1 MDLKGILPG
10 NRVDIRILQEI
21 NKEKDDNQVGSYMSS
36 IFDIDEEDNFLFH
49 MPTQGGKILLLPMN
63 VRYEFIFTTNN
74 GLFKAEGTVK
84 ERFKKDNFYLMKG
97 VITSEITKFQR
108 REYYRMEC
116 SIPLLFL
123 SLDDEVGRAEKMADV
138 NDAIK
143 DSSNPPAVRGIGTIL
158 DLSGGGIKFTSEKE
172 LDDVNYLY
180 LHFEGKMSEK
190 KFNVEAVAEIVA
202 RVYNPDTKKYIYR
215 VKFLFKD
222 ATKAQERIIRF
233 IFEEERRIRN
243 KKLQ

>member
-116 SIPLLFL
+116 SIPLLFV

>member
-36 IFDIDEEDNFLFH
+36 IFDIDEEDNFIFH

-158 DLSGGGIKFTSEKE
+158 DLSGGGIKFTSEKDIDE
-172 LDDVNYLY
+172 VNYLY
-180 LHFEGKMSEK
+180 LHFEGKMNEK
-190 KFNVEAVAEIVA
+190 KFNIEAVAEIVA

-222 ATKAQERIIRF
+222 STKAQERIIRF